1 MLIRCCDEAT
11 TAQQKGAAERE
22 RAQSPI
28 PVSSGLSVG
37 QVLRPLDAHTFPAS
51 SASELPRGARLAGP
65 AAAYFGLGQF
75 HVGGFE
81 MFASVEESL
90 RNGLPPTSSALGAG
104 PGKSRSERTQD
115 VLSGASST
123 SATTA
128 AKAVT
133 NSTDDGIQ
141 SFALSICEDRE
152 LLWEAVNV
160 IRPGTQ
166 KGCVAFG
173 FEVPGAGLVH
183 GFDIIFTGMAAQQ

>member
-1 MLIRCCDEAT
+1 MC
-11 TAQQKGAAERE
+11 
-22 RAQSPI
+22 
-28 PVSSGLSVG
+28 V
-37 QVLRPLDAHTFPAS
+37 
-51 SASELPRGARLAGP
+51 
-65 AAAYFGLGQF
+65 AAAFLKAAPEAPEA
-75 HVGGFE
+75 GGE
-81 MFASVEESL
+81 APKARRRPSSVQ
-90 RNGLPPTSSALGAG
+90 PTSSALGAG

-160 IRPGTQ
+160 IRSGIKRTRHTQ
-166 KGCVAFG
+166 GSPQLPQDFKMDKQAPQIKEQLARRIGAFW
-173 FEVPGAGLVH
+173 A
-183 GFDIIFTGMAAQQ
+183 I